1 MAPNTPTNDTQQ
13 LTPTLTPVEREL
25 TFDFP
30 SFRVG
35 VAEYA
40 AGPTGCT
47 LFLFPQMAQVS
58 CDIRG
63 GLPGTIMAGDGPTDA
78 ICFAGGSLLGLAAAT
93 GVASELFAQKQ
104 YSLDDMPVVRG
115 AIIFD
120 FARPNTIY
128 PDHALGRA
136 AVQAARLNWFPLG
149 RHGAACSANVGQGL
163 DWSGGESSGQGG
175 AFAQFGPTKI
185 AVFAAV
191 NAIGAIVN
199 RDGMVVRG
207 HLDRATGERHP
218 MSVQLDQMLA
228 QQETDKP
235 TRNTTLTIVIT
246 NQKLEPRQLTQLGRQ
261 VHSSLARAIQPF
273 HTGYDGDTLFAVTTA
288 EVENKALTTP
298 SLGVLASELAWD
310 AVLRCFDPEE
320 LEGTNMY

>member
-1 MAPNTPTNDTQQ
+1 MADTPHTNDT
-13 LTPTLTPVEREL
+13 TTLTPSIPSGDRVL

-30 SFRVG
+30 SFQVG

-47 LFLFPQMAQVS
+47 VFTFGQPALVA

-63 GLPGTIMAGDGPTDA
+63 GLPGTIMAGDGMTEA

-93 GVASELFAQKQ
+93 GVAAELFAQKQ
-104 YSLDDMPVVRG
+104 YSLDDIPLVRG

-120 FARPNTIY
+120 YARPNTIY

-136 AVQAARLNWFPLG
+136 AVRAARPNWFPLG
-149 RHGAACSANVGQGL
+149 AHGAGCSANVGSGL
-163 DWSGGESSGQGG
+163 DWSGSEPAGQGG
-175 AFAQFGPTKI
+175 AFRQVGPTKI
-185 AVFAAV
+185 AVFTVV
-191 NAIGAIVN
+191 NAIGALVN
-199 RDGMVVRG
+199 REGEIVRG
-207 HLDRATGERHP
+207 HLDRATNTRRSLIEQIEHGP
-218 MSVQLDQMLA
+218 A
-228 QQETDKP
+228 QAETDKP

-246 NQKLEPRQLTQLGRQ
+246 NQKLEPRQLTQWGRQ

-288 EVENKALTTP
+288 EVENTALTTP
-298 SLGVLASELAWD
+298 ALGVLASELAWD
-310 AVLRCFDPEE
+310 AVLNCF
-320 LEGTNMY
+320 TA